1 CSGTGERRRTR
12 GHAERR
18 RASPP
23 RRLYPI
29 YANTFYLFAS
39 LIETG
44 NGGGGRDRAIG
55 RNRADCSSFLD
66 LRTAL
71 LADGGGAG
79 AHSGHAALYRRQQT
93 SRRQTSRHWPFF
105 ALPQSRTTRHRSWLI
120 IGQERG
126 RGRWSLREKNII
138 GSVSDLSR

>member
-1 CSGTGERRRTR
+1 MAELDGLARKCSRTGERRRTR

-29 YANTFYLFAS
+29 YANSLYLLAN
-39 LIETG
+39 LIGTD
-44 NGGGGRDRAIG
+44 NRGGGRDQAIS
-55 RNRADCSSFLD
+55 RNREDRSSFLD

-79 AHSGHAALYRRQQT
+79 THSGDASLHWRQQT
-93 SRRQTSRHWPFF
+93 ARRQTARHWPFF
-105 ALPQSRTTRHRSWLI
+105 ALPQSRTTRHRS
-120 IGQERG
+120 
-126 RGRWSLREKNII
+126 
-138 GSVSDLSR
+138 